1 MATEHF
7 EMMSVNF
14 ISVLNAQTGKKVIK
28 NYIYNS

>member
-14 ISVLNAQTGKKVIK
+14 ISVLNAQTGKKSNKKLHI
-28 NYIYNS
+28 